1 MSNDDR
7 LNLQK
12 MINANDVEDQTD
24 LIREKKH
31 SNQIREQVQLMMF
44 LKNKYQRLAKSN
56 PNEFDQMC
64 LSKCQFL
71 YNNYTDIYN
80 KVKKDEIDLDILYKF
95 LTVLKKIEN
104 SEVNQH
110 EGSYMVGKLLKE
122 LYIDSAL
129 KKSEK
134 LDAAEEQRNKKNKK
148 TERKQPPPREISW
161 AEYKIRGDP
170 LNPRTTF

>member
-1 MSNDDR
+1 MNSQMSSEDR

-12 MINANDVEDQTD
+12 MIHANDVNDQTD

-31 SNQIREQVQLMMF
+31 SSKIEEQIKDLLY
-44 LKNKYQRLAKSN
+44 LKNKYKRLALSN
-56 PNEFDQMC
+56 PNEFDLMC
-64 LSKCQFL
+64 ISKCQFL

-80 KVKKDEIDLDILYKF
+80 KVKKDEIDLNILYKF
-95 LTVLKKIEN
+95 LTVLKRIEN
-104 SEVNQH
+104 KEVDQH
-110 EGSYMVGKLLKE
+110 EGSFMVGKLLKE

-148 TERKQPPPREISW
+148 SEKITPKPREITWKECKNS
-161 AEYKIRGDP
+161 
-170 LNPRTTF
+170 L

>member
-1 MSNDDR
+1 MNSTMNSEDR

-24 LIREKKH
+24 IIRDKKH
-31 SNQIREQVQLMMF
+31 SSKIEEDVKSMIL
-44 LKNKYQRLAKSN
+44 LKNKYQRLSKSN
-56 PNEFDQMC
+56 PNEFDRMC

-80 KVKKDEIDLDILYKF
+80 KVKKDEIDLNILQQF
-95 LTVLKKIEN
+95 LVVLKKIEN
-104 SEVNQH
+104 NEVNQH
-110 EGSYMVGKLLKE
+110 EGSFMVGKLLKE

-134 LDAAEEQRNKKNKK
+134 LDAAEEQRNKKKNKSEK
-148 TERKQPPPREISW
+148 KPQTPINISW
-161 AEYKIRGDP
+161 SEYKNKNI
-170 LNPRTTF
+170 

>member
-1 MSNDDR
+1 MVSQMSSEDR

-12 MINANDVEDQTD
+12 MIHANDVNDQTD

-31 SNQIREQVQLMMF
+31 SSQIEEQIKNLLY
-44 LKNKYQRLAKSN
+44 LKNKYKRLALSN
-56 PNEFDQMC
+56 PNEFDLMC
-64 LSKCQFL
+64 ISKCQFL

-80 KVKKDEIDLDILYKF
+80 KVKKDEIDLNILYKF
-95 LTVLKKIEN
+95 LKVLNQIEN
-104 SEVNQH
+104 KEVDQH
-110 EGSYMVGKLLKE
+110 EGSFLVGKLLKE

-148 TERKQPPPREISW
+148 TEKKQSKPREISW
-161 AEYKIRGDP
+161 KEYKNN
-170 LNPRTTF
+170 L

>member
-1 MSNDDR
+1 MSNEDR

-31 SNQIREQVQLMMF
+31 SDQIREQVKDMMV

-80 KVKKDEIDLDILYKF
+80 KVKKDEIELDILYKF

-110 EGSYMVGKLLKE
+110 EGSFMVGKLLKE
-122 LYIDSAL
+122 LYVDSAL

-134 LDAAEEQRNKKNKK
+134 LDAAEEKRNKNKK
-148 TERKQPPPREISW
+148 KTEKSAPKPREISW
-161 AEYKIRGDP
+161 VEYKNKGLTP
-170 LNPRTTF
+170 